1 MTKTIYT
8 FISCILCTC
17 VSAQNFTEVS
27 GNFGIYVLH
36 ESSVWGNGASFYDF
50 NHDGWDDLTTA
61 DGSNFIKL
69 FENDGTGNLAPSE
82 HIINFTFSGQII
94 GVLWFDYDND
104 DDEDLLVSQTGGR
117 ILLFKNDGAFNFTE
131 VGISSGLDPA
141 ALNYYGIAA
150 ADCDYDGDL
159 DFSVAK
165 YYNPQTNNNQS
176 FVSSFYRNNGN
187 GTFSEVSNAI
197 GLGVGAMPNFM
208 PVFFDIN
215 QDNYVDLLYVV
226 DRYQHPNK
234 VLINDGTGNFT
245 DQTTAYGL
253 GVGFD
258 AMSGTVGDY
267 DNDGDFDVF
276 MSNTVPGNFFFQN
289 NNGTYNNIAASAGV
303 ETFQVCWGSN
313 WIDYDNNGLQDL
325 FVGATNSGF
334 NGAPNFW
341 YVNNGDDTFTSTPS
355 IFGPSLDMNPTFC
368 NVIGDVNNDGY
379 YDYYNNN
386 NDPAPSR
393 FWRNNGGDNNYL
405 SMSFK
410 GTVSNKNAFGTTI
423 HAYADGI
430 IHSRYTH
437 GGESYI
443 AQNSGKEIIGLADI
457 EIVDSIVIRWPLGLI
472 EKYYNIP
479 ANQHIQFIEGA
490 SFQNAFMIGYSD
502 ISICP
507 GQSAT
512 LDAGEGLS
520 WTWNNGHTERFL
532 VVNEPGEYSV
542 TVNHGFGF
550 NSSSEIIIVEE
561 QAPPMPFLNSE
572 EPTCFG
578 FNDGSVYAVYD
589 YPEPVTTIWNGNIFG
604 DTLSNLAA
612 GTYSYTSISSNG
624 CISQGEVV
632 LEEPSEINFT
642 YYFHDVSCHGGAD
655 GSFGIIKVI
664 GGTGLISV
672 DIDGESFSNLTAGSY
687 LVTFTDA
694 LGCSVSTSFEI
705 TEPSPLEAFISV
717 VSEQI
722 QGANGATWNAVG
734 GEAPYTLLVNAIPL
748 ELNTFNTLPSG
759 DYEWILT
766 DANGCAQS
774 GVFTIQEQVEVNV
787 HEFLNETYSYNQMTN
802 ELIFPQLYHVRIYAT
817 DGRLID
823 YKENTH
829 KIQMPSEPGIWMIHF
844 GNQVVRLVTR

>member
-1 MTKTIYT
+1 M
-8 FISCILCTC
+8 LC
-17 VSAQNFTEVS
+17 SALNAQFFTEVS
-27 GNFGIYVLH
+27 ADFGIYVLH
-36 ESSVWGNGASFYDF
+36 ESTVWGNGASFYDF

-61 DGSNFIKL
+61 DGSNFIKI

-104 DDEDLLVSQTGGR
+104 DDEDLLVSQAGGR
-117 ILLFKNDGAFNFTE
+117 ILLFNNDGAFNFSE
-131 VGISSGLDPA
+131 VGLSAGLSSA
-141 ALNYYGIAA
+141 ALNYFGLAA

-159 DFSVAK
+159 DFCVAK
-165 YYNPQTNNNQS
+165 YYNPQTNNNQT
-176 FVSSFYRNNGN
+176 FVSSYYRNNGN
-187 GTFSEVSNAI
+187 GTFSEVTNAV
-197 GLGVGAMPNFM
+197 GLGVGVMPNFM

-215 QDNYVDLLYVV
+215 QDDYVDLLYVV

-245 DQTTAYGL
+245 DQTSAYGL

-276 MSNTVPGNFFFQN
+276 MSNTVPGNYFFENQN
-289 NNGTYNNIAASAGV
+289 GVYTNIAASAGV
-303 ETFQVCWGSN
+303 QAFQVCWGSN

-379 YDYYNNN
+379 FDYYNNN

-393 FWRNNGGDNNYL
+393 FWRNNGGENNYL

-423 HAYADGI
+423 HAYTGGTM
-430 IHSRYTH
+430 HSRYTH

-443 AQNSGKEIIGLADI
+443 GQNSGKEIIGLGESEVI
-457 EIVDSIVIRWPLGLI
+457 DSIVIRWPLGLI

-479 ANQHIQFIEGA
+479 ANQHIQFVEGA
-490 SFQNAFMIGYSD
+490 SFQNSFMISYSD

-507 GQSAT
+507 GQSVT
-512 LDAGEGLS
+512 LDAGNGVS
-520 WTWNNGHTERFL
+520 WSWSNGHTERFL
-532 VVNEPGEYSV
+532 TVDQPGEYFVS
-542 TVNHGFGF
+542 VNHGFGF
-550 NSSSEIIIVEE
+550 SSSSEVIIVEE
-561 QAPPMPFLNSE
+561 QAPPVPSFQIE

-578 FNDGSVYAVYD
+578 FNDGEIHAVYD
-589 YPEPVTTIWNGNIFG
+589 YSEPVTTIWSSGQLG
-604 DTLSNLAA
+604 DTLSSISA

-624 CISQGEVV
+624 CFLEGEVTV
-632 LEEPSEINFT
+632 DEPNEI
-642 YYFHDVSCHGGAD
+642 YFSYFFNDVSCHGGAD
-655 GSFGIIKVI
+655 GNFGLIKVI
-664 GGTGLISV
+664 GGTGQINAE
-672 DIDGESFSNLTAGSY
+672 IDGGSFTGLTAGIY
-687 LVTFTDA
+687 NVTFVDA
-694 LGCSVSTSFEI
+694 LGCNVSTSFEI
-705 TEPSPLEAFISV
+705 AEPPPLEAFVSV

-722 QGANGATWNAVG
+722 QGANGATWNSIG
-734 GEAPYTLLVNAIPL
+734 GEAPHTLLVNAIPF
-748 ELNTFNTLPSG
+748 ELNTFHALSSG
-759 DYEWILT
+759 DYEWVLT
-766 DANGCAQS
+766 DANGCSQS
-774 GVFTIQEQVEVNV
+774 GVFSIEAQIEINVE
-787 HEFLNETYSYNQMTN
+787 ELLNEEYSFNQVSN
-802 ELIFPQLYHVRIYAT
+802 ELIFTEPYDVRVFAT
-817 DGRLID
+817 DGRLIEF
-823 YKENTH
+823 KENVH
-829 KIQMPSEPGIWMIHF
+829 KIQMPSEPGIWIIHF